1 MFRFFMPQAPD
12 PAERIHLLNSQFDEF
27 LHSDALQELSSLD
40 VVGLFTGDTI
50 SAPDQYDPFQL
61 LQDLI
66 GILDWIDRFRGISVP
81 SV

>member
-1 MFRFFMPQAPD
+1 MFRFTMPQVSD
-12 PAERIHLLNSQFDEF
+12 SAEQIRLLNRQFDAF
-27 LHSDALQELSSLD
+27 IQSDALQELSSLD